1 MWRPDTAAGYG
12 ARVTRTR
19 LGDERSA
26 AAPTFGQAY
35 TLSDLITIR

>member
-1 MWRPDTAAGYG
+1 MWRPDAAAGCG

-26 AAPTFGQAY
+26 APTFRQAY
-35 TLSDLITIR
+35 TLSDLIMIG